1 MRSLSK
7 YFVLFVGTKSE
18 SSLRND
24 DVIQIENVFKTGN
37 GDIAFNYIQNEHSY
51 IGFHDSQKRNGYTS
65 GLFSVYFRTTS
76 GSLPDRFFATS
87 GRKDY
92 SFIACKEQIK
102 LCLSVFGVVGL
113 LPVIFRSTSG

>member
-65 GLFSVYFRTTS
+65 GPYQDNFQSTSSTTS
-76 GSLPDRFFATS
+76 GP
-87 GRKDY
+87 
-92 SFIACKEQIK
+92 
-102 LCLSVFGVVGL
+102 
-113 LPVIFRSTSG
+113 LPVDL